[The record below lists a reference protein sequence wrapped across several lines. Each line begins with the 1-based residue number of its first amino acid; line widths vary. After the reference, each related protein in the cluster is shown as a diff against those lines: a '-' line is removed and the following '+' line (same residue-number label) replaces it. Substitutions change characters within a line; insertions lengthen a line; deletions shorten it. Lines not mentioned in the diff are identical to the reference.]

1 MNNTRIIPARRTRD
15 ITYAVRDV
23 VVLAD
28 QVARSGKEMLYLN
41 IGDPNKFDFQTP
53 PHIVEAAYRAMK
65 ENYNGYS
72 PSSGVEE
79 ARQAIR
85 DEAGRKGITN
95 ILDVFVTTGASEAID
110 ICLTALV
117 NKGENVLLPSPG
129 YPIYSA
135 ILHKLN
141 AEPRSYYL
149 DEENGWQPDLA
160 DIAGRINNKT
170 RAIVIINPN
179 NPTGALYP
187 EKILRGIIELAR
199 EHNLVIFSDEIYDK
213 LVLDGKEHI
222 ATASLDP
229 DAAVVTLGGLSKNYL
244 VPGFR
249 IGWGIISGREENLG
263 EYIEAAN
270 KLIRARLC
278 ANHPGQWAIRPAL
291 EDDQSHLVE
300 VRKKLTRRR
309 DLTFEMLNQIP
320 RITCVKPEGAFYAFP
335 RLHIEE
341 SDDQFVREL
350 IKETGVVVVPGSGF
364 GQLPGTSHFRV
375 VFLPPEEVLMKAYN
389 KIAGF
394 FETFKK

>member
-1 MNNTRIIPARRTRD
+1 MNTTRITPARRTRD

-53 PHIVEAAYRAMK
+53 PHIVEAASRAMR

-72 PSSGVEE
+72 PSSGIEE

-95 ILDVFVTTGASEAID
+95 ILDIFVTTGASEAID

-117 NKGENVLLPSPG
+117 NEGENVLLPSPG

-160 DIAGRINNKT
+160 DIAGRIDDQT

-187 EKILRGIIELAR
+187 EEILRGIIELAR

-213 LVLDGKEHI
+213 LILDGKEHI

-249 IGWGIISGREENLG
+249 IGWGIISGLEEDLR

-291 EDDQSHLVE
+291 EGDQSHLVE
-300 VRKKLTRRR
+300 VIEKLTRRR
-309 DLTFEMLNQIP
+309 DLTVEMLNQVP

-341 SDDQFVREL
+341 PDDQFVREL

-375 VFLPPEEVLMKAYN
+375 VFLPPEEVLKKAYN
-389 KIAGF
+389 KIAEF
-394 FETFKK
+394 FETFGK

>member
-1 MNNTRIIPARRTRD
+1 MNTRITPARRTRG

-28 QVARSGKEMLYLN
+28 QVARSGQEMLYLN
-41 IGDPNKFDFQTP
+41 IGDPNKYDFQTP
-53 PHIVEAAYRAMK
+53 PHIVEAVSRAMR
-65 ENYNGYS
+65 NNLNGYS
-72 PSSGVEE
+72 PSSGIEE

-85 DEAGRKGITN
+85 DEAGRKGITH

-117 NKGENVLLPSPG
+117 NEGENVLLPSPG
-129 YPIYSA
+129 YPIYNA

-160 DIAGRINNKT
+160 NIAARIDNKT

-213 LVLDGKEHI
+213 LILDGKEHI

-229 DAAVVTLGGLSKNYL
+229 AAVITLGGLSKNYL

-249 IGWGIISGREENLG
+249 IGWGIISGREEELR

-291 EDDQSHLVE
+291 EGDQGHLVE
-300 VRKKLTRRR
+300 FREKLTRRR
-309 DLTFEMLNQIP
+309 DLTVEMLNQIP
-320 RITCVKPEGAFYAFP
+320 RITCVKPEGSFYAFP
-335 RLHIEE
+335 RLHIDE
-341 SDDQFVREL
+341 SDNQFVREL

-375 VFLPPEEVLMKAYN
+375 VFLPAEEILMKAYN
-389 KIAGF
+389 KIAEF
-394 FETFKK
+394 FETFGK

>member
-1 MNNTRIIPARRTRD
+1 MNTRITPARRTRD

-28 QVARSGKEMLYLN
+28 QVARTGKEMLYLN

-53 PHIVEAAYRAMK
+53 THIVEATYRAMR

-95 ILDVFVTTGASEAID
+95 ILDIFVTTGASEAID

-117 NKGENVLLPSPG
+117 NDGENVLIPSPG

-141 AEPRSYYL
+141 AEPRFYYL

-160 DIAGRINNKT
+160 DIAARIDDKT

-187 EKILRGIIELAR
+187 EEILRGIIELAR

-229 DAAVVTLGGLSKNYL
+229 DAAVLTLGGLSKNYL

-249 IGWGIISGREENLG
+249 IGWGIISGREEELR

-291 EDDQSHLVE
+291 EGDQSHLVE
-300 VRKKLTRRR
+300 TREKLTHRR
-309 DLTFEMLNQIP
+309 DLTVEMLNQVP

-375 VFLPPEEVLMKAYN
+375 VFLPPEEVLLKAYN
-389 KIAGF
+389 KIADF
-394 FETFKK
+394 FEIFKK